1 MTENNSFETSPAWL
15 QKLKN
20 ESWEAELLVSA
31 IAIFAIFSSF
41 TFFNWVCDMFI
52 DRLNPN
58 QYFIGYIITFLGFL
72 AFGILGALFVI
83 HLTLRAYWIG
93 LVGLNSVFPDYS
105 LEDSAYSKTF
115 TEKMMRKLP
124 KLQRTIQNLDEIC
137 SVIYSVAFT
146 LLLMY
151 LYLGIFSSIYLLLF
165 NLLSDYIS
173 IYVLLIPLIL
183 MAIVYLFQATLTVI
197 ANLKKFKNITRIQK
211 WYFHST
217 IWGSAMLYGPLYK
230 NLLQITMIFGSN
242 FKKKKALVRSMIFML
257 VFGMILGMYKLFQS
271 NVTYLLISDSFKDT
285 SRAYS
290 EFYASNKTD
299 SDFLLV
305 PEIFSEIITQKT
317 FKIFVPLFEYEKN
330 LMYTACDIS
339 STKLGKKN
347 IADKQKRW
355 QANLDCYATNI
366 KVYIDNQP
374 ITVDFLKMDH
384 PKTGQFGL
392 IGFINL
398 NEIPEGRHRLKIAKE
413 VSSDLEKSWEI
424 PFYNSSN

>member
-1 MTENNSFETSPAWL
+1 MVENNPLETNPAWL

-41 TFFNWVCDMFI
+41 SFFNWVCDMFI

-58 QYFIGYIITFLGFL
+58 QYFIGYMITFMGFL

-105 LEDSAYSKTF
+105 LKDSAYSKTF
-115 TEKMMRKLP
+115 TEKMLRKLP
-124 KLQRTIQNLDEIC
+124 KLQHTIQNLDEIC

-165 NLLSDYIS
+165 NMLSDYIP

-183 MAIVYLFQATLTVI
+183 MAIVYVFQASLTVI
-197 ANLKKFKNITRIQK
+197 ANIKKFKNNTRLQT

-217 IWGSAMLYGPLYK
+217 IWGSAVLYGPLYK

-242 FKKKKALVRSMIFML
+242 FKKKKALVRTMIFML

-271 NVTYLLISDSFKDT
+271 NVTYLLNSNKFEDT

-290 EFYASNKTD
+290 EFYASNTSD

-305 PEIFSEIITQKT
+305 PEIPSEIITQKT

-330 LMYTACDIS
+330 LMYAACGLS
-339 STKLGKKN
+339 SEKFNKKN
-347 IADKQKRW
+347 SIDRQKHW
-355 QANLDCYATNI
+355 QANLDCYASKINMY
-366 KVYIDNQP
+366 VNNQP

-392 IGFINL
+392 IGFIDINK
-398 NEIPEGRHRLKIAKE
+398 IPHGKHALKIVKE

-424 PFYNSSN
+424 PFYNSSK